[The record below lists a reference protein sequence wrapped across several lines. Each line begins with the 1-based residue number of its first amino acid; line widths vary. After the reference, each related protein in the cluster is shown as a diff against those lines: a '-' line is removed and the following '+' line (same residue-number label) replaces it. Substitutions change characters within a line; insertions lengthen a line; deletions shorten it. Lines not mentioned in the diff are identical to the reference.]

1 MADDAGAAPL
11 SAEDVQ
17 KRERLRS
24 VLTSLIGEVHVKLSH
39 LRYTIETLQ
48 SLADIKVRIENG
60 KKKKKKKIKKN
71 QKKSQFFSF
80 HRPMKLWRKP
90 LSTAKRCD
98 SRPLSFFSSSF
109 SHNFTFQKTDD

>member
-60 KKKKKKKIKKN
+60 KKKKKKKSKKIKKN
-71 QKKSQFFSF
+71 
-80 HRPMKLWRKP
+80 LN
-90 LSTAKRCD
+90 
-98 SRPLSFFSSSF
+98 F
-109 SHNFTFQKTDD
+109 SHFIGQ